1 LIMLRNPIYILI
13 ILAAVLTVL
22 FSSCDPY
29 SDDSYRE
36 YVVIESYLVAERR
49 LPDVH
54 VSTTLP
60 IDEVYTFEDAAVTDA
75 TVTLHVLGEADEIE
89 QSYNFIM
96 TDPGVYRSNAI
107 HIVEPRRSYRLDVE
121 IEGRGLIT
129 AQTTVP
135 DTFRVTGQVP
145 ETIIYQSD
153 QQLELTITPNFN
165 PGRQNV
171 YVFNTIADEPEY
183 ENLTPFYKSI
193 YDNDDQSDLQDFR
206 NNASNLINEGNFQ
219 IDEEGFIELRFPW
232 IGVAFYGE
240 NQIVTN
246 SLDRNIFD
254 FIRSQDVQL
263 GGSTLAPGEIPN
275 AIYNI
280 DGGIG
285 VFGSL
290 AADTVRTNFSRPPGL

>member
-1 LIMLRNPIYILI
+1 MIRIPAYTVLL
-13 ILAAVLTVL
+13 LAATVIVITVT
-22 FSSCDPY
+22 SCDPN

-36 YVVIESYLVAERR
+36 YVVVESYLVAERR
-49 LPDVH
+49 LPDIFL
-54 VSTTLP
+54 STTLP
-60 IDEVYTFEDAAVTDA
+60 ADQIYTFEDAALTDA
-75 TVTLHVLGEADEIE
+75 TVTLHVLDQIGDIE

-96 TDPGVYRSNAI
+96 TDPGVYKSNAI
-107 HIVEPRRSYRLDVE
+107 HIVEPLRTYRLEIDVE
-121 IEGRGLIT
+121 GKDLIT

-135 DTFRVTGQVP
+135 DTFRVTGQIP

-153 QQLELTITPNFN
+153 QQLELRITPNEN

-171 YVFNTIADEPEY
+171 YVFNTISEEPEY
-183 ENLTPFYKSI
+183 ENLTPFYREI
-193 YDNDDQSDLQDFR
+193 FDNDDQSDLQDFR

-219 IDEEGFIELRFPW
+219 ILEDGFIELRFPW

-254 FIRSQDVQL
+254 FVRSQDVQL
-263 GGSTLAPGEIPN
+263 GGSTLSPGEIPN

-290 AADTVRTNFSRPPGL
+290 SADTVRTNFSRPTEP

>member
-1 LIMLRNPIYILI
+1 MTMFKHPIYILS
-13 ILAAVLTVL
+13 ILAAVAIVL
-22 FSSCDPY
+22 FVSCDPF

-36 YVVIESYLVAERR
+36 YVVLESYLVAERR
-49 LPDVH
+49 LPEIYI
-54 VSTTLP
+54 STTLP
-60 IDEVYTFEDAAVTDA
+60 ADQMYTFEDAAVAGA

-107 HIVEPRRSYRLDVE
+107 HIVEPLRTYRLDVE
-121 IEGRGLIT
+121 IEGRERIT
-129 AQTTVP
+129 AHTTVP
-135 DTFRVTGQVP
+135 DTFRVIGQVP

-153 QQLELTITPNFN
+153 RQLELTITPNMN

-171 YVFNTIADEPEY
+171 YVFNTIADDPEY

-232 IGVAFYGE
+232 IGVAFYGD

-263 GGSTLAPGEIPN
+263 GGSTLSPGEIPN

-280 DGGIG
+280 EGGIG

-290 AADTVRTNFSRPPGL
+290 SADTVRTNFSRP

>member
-1 LIMLRNPIYILI
+1 MFKHPIYILS
-13 ILAAVLTVL
+13 ILAAVAIVL
-22 FSSCDPY
+22 FVSCDPF

-36 YVVIESYLVAERR
+36 YVVLESYLVAERR
-49 LPDVH
+49 LPEIYI
-54 VSTTLP
+54 STTLP
-60 IDEVYTFEDAAVTDA
+60 ADQMYTFEDAAVAGA

-107 HIVEPRRSYRLDVE
+107 HIVEPLRTYRLDVE
-121 IEGRGLIT
+121 IEGRERIT
-129 AQTTVP
+129 AHTTVP
-135 DTFRVTGQVP
+135 DTFRVIGQVP

-153 QQLELTITPNFN
+153 RQLELTITPNMN

-171 YVFNTIADEPEY
+171 YVFNTIADDPEY

-232 IGVAFYGE
+232 IGVAFYGD

-263 GGSTLAPGEIPN
+263 GGSTLSPGEIPN

-280 DGGIG
+280 EGGIG

-290 AADTVRTNFSRPPGL
+290 SADTVRTNFSRP

>member
-1 LIMLRNPIYILI
+1 MFNNPIYILSTF
-13 ILAAVLTVL
+13 AAIAIVLIV
-22 FSSCDPY
+22 SCDPY

-36 YVVIESYLVAERR
+36 YVVLESYLVAERR
-49 LPDVH
+49 LPEIYI
-54 VSTTLP
+54 STTLP
-60 IDEVYTFEDAAVTDA
+60 ADQMYTFEDAAVAGA

-107 HIVEPRRSYRLDVE
+107 HIVEPLRTYRLEVE
-121 IEGRGLIT
+121 IEGREQIT
-129 AQTTVP
+129 AHTTVP

-153 QQLELTITPNFN
+153 QQLELRITPNVN

-171 YVFNTIADEPEY
+171 YVFNTIAEDPEY

-193 YDNDDQSDLQDFR
+193 YDNDDQSDLQEFR

-232 IGVAFYGE
+232 IGVAFYGD

-263 GGSTLAPGEIPN
+263 GGSTLSPGEIPN
-275 AIYNI
+275 VIYNI
-280 DGGIG
+280 EGGIG

-290 AADTVRTNFSRPPGL
+290 SADTVRTNFSRPQGQ